1 MSCYR
6 STFDGV
12 GDDPHEKTY
21 ELIEFLLDL
30 TYPKVIDWD
39 WFQTREVAAAL
50 LVRCRHLLRAIV
62 LLSKNNMLFVSAGLV
77 RQVFEH
83 SSLGAWLIE
92 EDAAY
97 DAVMGAYLH
106 H

>member
-30 TYPKVIDWD
+30 TYPKDIDWD
-39 WFQTREVAAAL
+39 GFQTREVDEDSGKSPLSIIEIPHLRAAAG
-50 LVRCRHLLRAIV
+50 CC
-62 LLSKNNMLFVSAGLV
+62 
-77 RQVFEH
+77 
-83 SSLGAWLIE
+83 
-92 EDAAY
+92 
-97 DAVMGAYLH
+97 
-106 H
+106 